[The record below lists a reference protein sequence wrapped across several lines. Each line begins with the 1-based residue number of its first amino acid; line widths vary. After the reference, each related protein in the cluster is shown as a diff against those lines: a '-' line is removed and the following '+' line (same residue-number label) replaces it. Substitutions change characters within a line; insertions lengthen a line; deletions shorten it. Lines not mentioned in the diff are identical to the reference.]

1 MSKWRLICATRI
13 SLAAATAS
21 LPLFAGA
28 GWTIL
33 QGNAPSLLVY
43 TALTSFTLFVALPV
57 YARRAIEGELGGRGT
72 VIYQYLRELS
82 RGEFGTTFPIRKG
95 DHRSF
100 MFHVNL
106 VVCQLRQTIFE
117 VQKVAGEIGD
127 ISDKLKDASAESG
140 KSVDGQATVITET
153 TAQLSDLQSSAEN
166 NAQGATEAN
175 RLSASAAEKGQ
186 AGASAVNVAV
196 DAMRGIAE
204 KVRVVDELAY
214 RTNLLALNAAIEAAR
229 AGTHGRGFAVV
240 AAEVRKLAERAQE
253 ASADIGRIAADGVRM
268 AEQAGTEINTT
279 MPVIQQTS
287 TLVDEISQ
295 ASAGQLQGLEQIASA
310 MRTLSDVA
318 SQSSLLGERLGNEAR
333 FMDIAAR
340 QLQQTAVYFRVRQGA
355 AMPNDVRYIDIV
367 QGSARRISQAL
378 EEAIKRGEITLAA
391 LFDSQ
396 YQPIP
401 GTNPQQFM
409 APFTELTDRVLPA
422 IQEAVVGTDSQ
433 IVFCAAV
440 DRTGYLPTHNTIFSR
455 PQSSD
460 PVWNAA
466 NSRNRR
472 IFDDETGITSAQNRS
487 DFLLQS
493 YRRDMGNGNI
503 VLLKE
508 VCAPIIVGGQH
519 WGGLRLAF
527 HPKLDEAA

>member
-1 MSKWRLICATRI
+1 MM
-13 SLAAATAS
+13 
-21 LPLFAGA
+21 FM
-28 GWTIL
+28 
-33 QGNAPSLLVY
+33 
-43 TALTSFTLFVALPV
+43 ALPI
-57 YARRAIEGELGGRGT
+57 YAIRAIEGELGGPGP
-72 VIYQYLRELS
+72 VIYQYLRDLS
-82 RGEFGTTFPIRKG
+82 RGEFGTTFPLRKG
-95 DHRSF
+95 DRRSF
-100 MFHVNL
+100 MFHVDL
-106 VVCQLRQTIFE
+106 VVSQLRQTIFE
-117 VQKVAGEIGD
+117 VQRVAGEIGD
-127 ISDKLKDASAESG
+127 ISGKLKEASIESG

-166 NAQGATEAN
+166 NAQGAAEAN

-196 DAMRGIAE
+196 EAMRGIAE

-229 AGTHGRGFAVV
+229 AGAHGRGFAVV

-253 ASADIGRIAADGVRM
+253 ASADIGRIATDGVRM
-268 AEQAGTEINTT
+268 AEQAGTEINMT

-287 TLVDEISQ
+287 TLVDEITQ

-310 MRTLSDVA
+310 MRTLNDVA
-318 SQSSLLGERLGNEAR
+318 SQSSLLGETLGDEAR
-333 FMDIAAR
+333 FMDVAAR

-355 AMPNDVRYIDIV
+355 ALPTDVRYIDIV
-367 QGSARRISQAL
+367 RDNARRVSEVF
-378 EEAIKRGEITLAA
+378 EEAVKRGEITLAA
-391 LFDSQ
+391 LFDTQ

-401 GTNPQQFM
+401 GTNPQQFI

-422 IQEAVVGTDSQ
+422 IQEAVIAADSN

-455 PQSSD
+455 PQGSD
-460 PVWNAA
+460 PVWNTA
-466 NSRNRR
+466 NCRNRR
-472 IFDDETGITSAQNRS
+472 IFDDETGITSAQNTRA
-487 DFLLQS
+487 FLLQS

-508 VCAPIIVGGQH
+508 VCAPIVVCGQH

-527 HPKLDEAA
+527 HSRLDEAVWSERG